1 LEHLMNSA
9 QDDATVLAT
18 GPESLTSAPMV
29 VGVYCAAAEHE
40 KLKAALSQ
48 LPFSVL
54 PCEPSNGSEYRSA
67 DPLAAAI
74 VTDSVERPLDLCA
87 AVSKYCPT
95 ILITQTVDF
104 ESRLAAARAGV
115 GAVLFRPL
123 DSNELVDWLEYLTG
137 RQRSAP
143 FSILVVDDD
152 CLLGEVYAAALRK
165 AGMSVNVVDKVAEA
179 FERLTAS
186 LPDLILLDVQMP
198 GVDGI
203 ELARMIRQS
212 RRYLAVPIVFVS
224 GVRDIDVQM
233 EARRFGGDEFVSKP
247 VDLKR
252 LVELVRMRA
261 ERAHV
266 MRAAMERDGLTG
278 LLNHSRFKDRL
289 LHELERSRRTGAEVS
304 LALLDLDHFKQ
315 INDTHGHLI
324 GDRVIRALAASLTAG
339 MRKIDVMGRYGGE
352 EFGIIMLDTPPHAAS
367 VAVDKQRQRF
377 GEVVF
382 EAAGHHFQAS
392 FSAGIAGSRSHSG
405 MEQMIAAA
413 DRALYAAKRAG
424 RNTVM
429 ADEIGGG
436 TPGHQD

>member
-1 LEHLMNSA
+1 MNSA
-9 QDDATVLAT
+9 RDDATSLAPDQEKPADACT
-18 GPESLTSAPMV
+18 TIGIFSAP
-29 VGVYCAAAEHE
+29 GEHE
-40 KLKAALSQ
+40 KLRSALSQ
-48 LPFSVL
+48 LPLSVL
-54 PCEPSNGSEYRSA
+54 PCDPSNASQYRSA
-67 DPLAAAI
+67 DALAAAI
-74 VTDSVERPLDLCA
+74 VTDSIARPLDLCA
-87 AVSKYCPT
+87 AVSKHCPT

-104 ESRLAAARAGV
+104 GSRLAAARAGV
-115 GAVLFRPL
+115 GAVLCQPL

-137 RQRSAP
+137 RQRTAP
-143 FSILVVDDD
+143 FTILVVDDD
-152 CLLGEVYAAALRK
+152 RLLGEAYAQALRT
-165 AGMSVNVVDKVAEA
+165 AGMSVDVVDKVADA
-179 FERLTAS
+179 FELLTTS

-198 GVDGI
+198 SVDGI

-224 GVRDIDVQM
+224 GVRDMDVQM
-233 EARRFGGDEFVSKP
+233 QARRFGGDEFVSKP

-252 LVELVRMRA
+252 LVELVCMRA

-289 LHELERSRRTGAEVS
+289 LHELERSRRSGAEVS

-352 EFGIIMLDTPPHAAS
+352 EFGIIMLDTPPHAAC
-367 VAVDKQRQRF
+367 VAVDKQRQCF
-377 GEVVF
+377 SDIAF
-382 EAAGHHFQAS
+382 EAAGHRFQAS
-392 FSAGIAGSRSHSG
+392 FSAGIAGSRGHSG
-405 MEQMIAAA
+405 GEQIIAAA

-429 ADEIGGG
+429 TDEIGGEP
-436 TPGHQD
+436 PGPQD